1 MDALTSPVS
10 VMKDVPSGAG
20 KQKLPSWDQFDR
32 AAKEFESVFMAQM
45 LKPMFAG
52 LKTDGLFGGGKGEDF
67 MRDLLI
73 QEYGK
78 AMVGADGFGLSSAIR
93 DQMIRTQEMASHQ
106 KVER

>member
-1 MDALTSPVS
+1 MDALTPPVS
-10 VMKDVPSGAG
+10 VMKDAPAGAFKKSVPT
-20 KQKLPSWDQFDR
+20 WEQFDN
-32 AAKEFESVFMAQM
+32 AAREFEAVFFAQM

-52 LKTDGLFGGGKGEDF
+52 LKTDGPFGGGKGEDF

-78 AMVGADGFGLSSAIR
+78 AMVRKDGFGLSPVIR
-93 DQMIRTQEMASHQ
+93 DQMIQLQEIASSQ